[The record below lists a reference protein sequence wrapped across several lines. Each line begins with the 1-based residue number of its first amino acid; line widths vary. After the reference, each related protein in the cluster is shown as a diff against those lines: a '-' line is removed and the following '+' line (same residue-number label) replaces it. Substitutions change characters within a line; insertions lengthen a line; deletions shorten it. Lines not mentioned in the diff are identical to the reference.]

1 MESKVKI
8 KNLISSR
15 VVLMAPEI
23 NLKRVWEKK
32 GVVRT
37 IPFEQLQEA
46 YYNPGVEALFLDGV
60 LGIDDM
66 EVKVAL
72 GLEDESS
79 KEPERVI
86 TLDDKQ
92 RERYLTVLPIHEF
105 KQKVK
110 ELPQEQIRELAN
122 YAIEHELVDINKV
135 DILNKLADIDV
146 MSAIK
151 LNRDNNETKEK

>member
-66 EVKVAL
+66 KVKVAL

-79 KEPERVI
+79 EEPERVI

-151 LNRDNNETKEK
+151 LNRDNNVTKEK

>member
-1 MESKVKI
+1 MENKVKI

-15 VVLMAPEI
+15 VLLMAPEI

-79 KEPERVI
+79 EKPERVI

-92 RERYLTVLPIHEF
+92 RERYLTVLPLHEF

-110 ELPQEQIRELAN
+110 ELPKEQIRELAN

>member
-66 EVKVAL
+66 KIKVAL

-79 KEPERVI
+79 EEPERVI

-92 RERYLTVLPIHEF
+92 RERYLTVLPLHEF

-110 ELPQEQIRELAN
+110 ELPKEQIRELAS